1 MNEETLMLVEAH
13 SPTRCVSVAA
23 DAPKPCRFCGE
34 ARQID
39 IDPGALDVLW
49 AIDADGA
56 VIRDESGQPIDAPAE
71 DIAICKSCDAVAP
84 LKIWNAS
91 PEWMAARAASI
102 VAADAEY
109 DDDGVWIGVRQ

>member
-1 MNEETLMLVEAH
+1 MLVEAH
-13 SPTRCVSVAA
+13 SPTRCMSVAA

-34 ARQID
+34 ARLID

-56 VIRDESGQPIDAPAE
+56 VIRDEIGRPIDAPAE
-71 DIAICKSCDAVAP
+71 DVASCKACDAVAP

-91 PEWMAARAASI
+91 LIWLEARAASI
-102 VAADAEY
+102 AAADAEY
-109 DDDGVWIGVRQ
+109 DDDGVWIGARQ

>member
-1 MNEETLMLVEAH
+1 MLVEAQN
-13 SPTRCVSVAA
+13 PIRCMSVAA
-23 DAPKPCRFCGE
+23 DAAKPCRFCGE

-39 IDPGALDVLW
+39 IDAGALDVLW
-49 AIDADGA
+49 AIDVDGA

-71 DIAICKSCDAVAP
+71 DVATCKSCDAVAP

-102 VAADAEY
+102 AAADAEY
-109 DDDGVWIGVRQ
+109 DDDGVWIGARQ